1 MLDGYLNSV
10 LDKKIN
16 TILHGRRLYMKK
28 IEAAALFMKENRG
41 LFQCPICEEAF
52 SDINGNSLSCLN
64 GHLFDISKKGT
75 LYFLLK
81 GTKNEYDKEMLS
93 SRFNIATAGLFHP
106 LLDELYS
113 SITEKEYGRTLDVG
127 CGEGSQLDYLSE
139 LGLKGQKI
147 GFDISKDAIQ
157 LAATHFSS
165 AFWCVADLAQSP
177 FATQQYD
184 TILNIFSPSNYKEF
198 DRLLKKGGQV
208 IKVVPEKEYLIELRQ
223 LLYRD
228 QEEKQTYSNE
238 VVIAKFKE
246 HFPLMEI
253 KTIKY
258 SFDLTPSLF
267 ADLMKMTPL
276 SWGASSGAKE
286 YAMDHPLKKITID
299 VCVLIGQK

>member
-1 MLDGYLNSV
+1 M
-10 LDKKIN
+10 
-16 TILHGRRLYMKK
+16 RK
-28 IEAAALFMKENRG
+28 IEKAALFLKENRE
-41 LFQCPICEEAF
+41 LFQCPICKEVFDQIE
-52 SDINGNSLSCLN
+52 GNSLSCTN

-106 LLDELYS
+106 LLDELYK
-113 SITEKEYGRTLDVG
+113 SIAKKENGHTLDVG
-127 CGEGSQLDYLSE
+127 CGEGSQLDYLTT
-139 LGLKGQKI
+139 LGLNGQKI

-157 LAATHFSS
+157 LAATHFSN

-177 FATQQYD
+177 FASEQYD

-208 IKVVPEKEYLIELRQ
+208 IKVVPEKDYLIELRK
-223 LLYRD
+223 LFYRD

-238 VVIAKFKE
+238 VVITKFKE
-246 HFPLMEI
+246 HFPTLEI
-253 KTIKY
+253 KRVKY
-258 SFDLTPSLF
+258 SFELTPTLF
-267 ADLMKMTPL
+267 EDLMKMTPL
-276 SWGASSGAKE
+276 SWGASSASKE
-286 YAMDHPLKKITID
+286 YALTHPLEEITID

>member
-1 MLDGYLNSV
+1 
-10 LDKKIN
+10 
-16 TILHGRRLYMKK
+16 MKK
-28 IEAAALFMKENRG
+28 IEKAALFMQENRE
-41 LFQCPICEEAF
+41 LFQCPICKDTFDQLE
-52 SDINGNSLSCLN
+52 GNSLSCLN

-106 LLDELYS
+106 LLDELYKC
-113 SITEKEYGRTLDVG
+113 IIEKEDGHTLDVG
-127 CGEGSQLDYLSE
+127 CGEGSQLDYLTT

-157 LAATHFSS
+157 LAANHFST

-177 FATQQYD
+177 FASQQYD

-208 IKVVPEKEYLIELRQ
+208 IKVVPEKDYLIELRK
-223 LLYRD
+223 LFYRD
-228 QEEKQTYSNE
+228 QAEKQTYSNE
-238 VVIAKFKE
+238 VVIEKFKE
-246 HFPLMEI
+246 HFPSMEMKRI
-253 KTIKY
+253 NY
-258 SFDLTPSLF
+258 SFELTQSLF
-267 ADLMKMTPL
+267 EDLMKMTPL
-276 SWGASSGAKE
+276 SWGASPASKE
-286 YAMDHPLKKITID
+286 YALTHPLKRVTID

>member
-1 MLDGYLNSV
+1 M
-10 LDKKIN
+10 
-16 TILHGRRLYMKK
+16 RK
-28 IEAAALFMKENRG
+28 IEKAALFLKENRE
-41 LFQCPICEEAF
+41 LFQCPICKEVFDQIE
-52 SDINGNSLSCLN
+52 GNSLSCTN

-106 LLDELYS
+106 LLDELYK
-113 SITEKEYGRTLDVG
+113 SIAKKENGHTLDVG
-127 CGEGSQLDYLSE
+127 CGEGSQLDYLTT
-139 LGLKGQKI
+139 LGLNGQKI

-157 LAATHFSS
+157 LAATHFSN

-177 FATQQYD
+177 FASEQYD

-208 IKVVPEKEYLIELRQ
+208 IKVVPEKDYLIELRK
-223 LLYRD
+223 LFYRD

-238 VVIAKFKE
+238 VVITKFKE
-246 HFPLMEI
+246 HFPTLEI
-253 KTIKY
+253 KRVKY
-258 SFDLTPSLF
+258 SFELTPTLF
-267 ADLMKMTPL
+267 EDLMKMTPL
-276 SWGASSGAKE
+276 SWGASSASKE
-286 YAMDHPLKKITID
+286 YALTHPLQEITID

>member
-1 MLDGYLNSV
+1 
-10 LDKKIN
+10 
-16 TILHGRRLYMKK
+16 MKK
-28 IEAAALFMKENRG
+28 IAKAALFVQENSE
-41 LFQCPICEEAF
+41 LFQCPICKDAF
-52 SDINGNSLSCLN
+52 DQIEGNSLSCKN

-106 LLDELYS
+106 LLDELYK
-113 SITEKEYGRTLDVG
+113 SIAKKEDGHTLDVG
-127 CGEGSQLDYLSE
+127 CGEGSQLDYLAS
-139 LGLKGQKI
+139 LGLSGQKI

-157 LAATHFSS
+157 LAATHFSN

-177 FATQQYD
+177 FASQQYD

-208 IKVVPEKEYLIELRQ
+208 IKVVPEKDYLIELRQ
-223 LLYRD
+223 LFYRD
-228 QEEKQTYSNE
+228 QEDKQTYSNE

-246 HFPLMEI
+246 HFPTLEI
-253 KTIKY
+253 KHVKY
-258 SFDLTPSLF
+258 SFELTPALF
-267 ADLMKMTPL
+267 EDLMKMTPL
-276 SWGASSGAKE
+276 SWGASPESKE
-286 YAMDHPLKKITID
+286 YALTHPLNKVTID

>member
-1 MLDGYLNSV
+1 
-10 LDKKIN
+10 
-16 TILHGRRLYMKK
+16 MKK
-28 IEAAALFMKENRG
+28 IEKAALFVQEHSE
-41 LFQCPICEEAF
+41 LFQCPICKDVFDQIE
-52 SDINGNSLSCLN
+52 GNSLSCTN

-106 LLDELYS
+106 LLDELYK
-113 SITEKEYGRTLDVG
+113 SIAEKEDGQTLDVG
-127 CGEGSQLDYLSE
+127 CGEGSQLDYLTT

-177 FATQQYD
+177 FASQQYD

-208 IKVVPEKEYLIELRQ
+208 IKVVPEKDYLIELRR
-223 LLYRD
+223 LFYRD
-228 QEEKQTYSNE
+228 QEDKQTYSNE

-246 HFPLMEI
+246 HFPTLEI
-253 KTIKY
+253 KRVKY
-258 SFDLTPSLF
+258 SFELTPALF
-267 ADLMKMTPL
+267 EDLMKMTPL
-276 SWGASSGAKE
+276 NWGASPESKE
-286 YAMDHPLKKITID
+286 YALMHPLKSVTID